1 MTNPLDSG
9 ALDRRGMAWLATG
22 HLCVDVC
29 QGAVPAMLPFLVSQ
43 RGYSLSAASALVL
56 AVSFSSSIVQPIF
69 GYVSDR
75 HSLSWLMPG
84 GLILAGVG
92 LGVSGFA
99 HTYALTFLAVVLSG
113 LGIAAYH
120 PEGSRYANY
129 VSGPRRATGMS
140 FFSVGGNAGFALGP
154 ALLTPAVL
162 LLGLEGTAVVG
173 AVPIA
178 VGLMFAAQLVYLKRF
193 RPAAGATRAA
203 VQSGIDRWGPFARL
217 GGVIA
222 ARSIVYFGLMTFV
235 PLYFVH
241 ELGRSKATG
250 NTALT
255 VMLAAGAA
263 GTLIGGRAADRYGRR
278 AVLVGSMAVL
288 TPLIIAFLAAG
299 PVLATMILAI
309 IGAAAISTFSVTV
322 VMGQEYLPHRI
333 GIASGVTLG
342 LAIGLGGIA
351 AALLGV
357 LADAEGIRTVM
368 WVVAGLPLL
377 GLAITLTLPNP
388 APLGGQARGPRG
400 LGRSTTR
407 SATGGH
413 LS

>member
-1 MTNPLDSG
+1 
-9 ALDRRGMAWLATG
+9 MAWLATG

-29 QGAVPAMLPFLVSQ
+29 QGSVPAMLPFLVSQ

-56 AVSFSSSIVQPIF
+56 AVSFSSSIIQPVF
-69 GYVSDR
+69 GYLSDR
-75 HSLSWLMPG
+75 RSLVWLMPG

-92 LGVSGFA
+92 LGLSGIA
-99 HTYALTFLAVVLSG
+99 HSYALTFIAVVISG

-162 LLGLEGTAVVG
+162 LLGLQGTAAVG
-173 AVPIA
+173 AIPIV
-178 VGLMFAAQLVYLKRF
+178 VGLMLAAQLGYLRGF
-193 RPAAGATRAA
+193 RPAAAARRADA
-203 VQSGIDRWGPFARL
+203 PGGVDRWGPFARL

-278 AVLVGSMAVL
+278 AVLLGSMAVL
-288 TPLIIAFLAAG
+288 TPLIAAFLAAG
-299 PVLATMILAI
+299 PVLATVLLAL

-322 VMGQEYLPHRI
+322 VLGQEYLPQRI

-388 APLGGQARGPRG
+388 GPRSGQVRGPRG
-400 LGRSTTR
+400 LGRG
-407 SATGGH
+407 ATPPATSGH
-413 LS
+413 PS